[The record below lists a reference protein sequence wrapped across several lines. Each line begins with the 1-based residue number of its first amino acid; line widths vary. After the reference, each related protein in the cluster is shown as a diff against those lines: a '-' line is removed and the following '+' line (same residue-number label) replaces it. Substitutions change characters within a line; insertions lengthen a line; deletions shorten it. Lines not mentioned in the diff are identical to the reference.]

1 MNGPPPLPLIPY
13 PSWVGSPAPATG
25 GGTTPP
31 TPPVDPDV
39 QKLKDIKDLLKDSAT
54 GAAAVKY
61 LEDKAVK
68 VDFVTGGGSYWDG
81 TRIVID
87 RGHSTERAALTL
99 VHEVNHTE
107 ATLEGTGANIDTD
120 TRADYVSKMLKE
132 EVGGTVESIQAKNEL
147 VAAGKSISATF
158 PLEAEYNKAYKD
170 AVDAAK
176 AADASASAETL
187 KAAGEKAGSEAVMKG
202 FNDGKVVT
210 SNTSEKYPDYYGKAW
225 DGKHPTPP
233 APPAP

>member
-39 QKLKDIKDLLKDSAT
+39 QKLQDIKDLLKDSAT

-158 PLEAEYNKAYKD
+158 PLEAEYNKAYK
-170 AVDAAK
+170 
-176 AADASASAETL
+176 
-187 KAAGEKAGSEAVMKG
+187 EKAGSEAVMKG

-233 APPAP
+233 APPTP